1 MNKIEVK
8 NLLRKRLGLGDV
20 MSDSQIQYKCVNP
33 RCKSHDKGKK
43 KFSVNLGTG
52 QYNCWV
58 CSLKGRNYS
67 DLSNLLRLPELNI
80 VPHLKTSVTKSKELS
95 IPEHTNLSDLPRT
108 HRAWLYLTS
117 RGISEDVVL
126 RYRIG
131 FDYNRNG
138 IFIPSYDLNGNINY
152 WVTRYITPHNDDMR
166 YTAARVQVPILFED
180 MLDFNRELIGVEGS
194 FDVMSVD
201 YNATYFA
208 GSFPSKLF
216 IDRCKKHNT
225 PVVLV
230 FDGSAYD
237 KTLKYAA
244 LLASKGVEVSYVK
257 LPKHLDPNEMG
268 GEVLAYIQ
276 KNKVRYAH
284 ETYFIN
290 LLKSRL

>member
-8 NLLRKRLGLGDV
+8 NILRKRLGLGDV
-20 MSDSQIQYKCVNP
+20 KSESQIQYKCVNP

-43 KFSVNLGTG
+43 KFSVNLETG

-58 CSLKGRNYS
+58 CNLKGRNYS
-67 DLSNLLRLPELNI
+67 DLSNLLSVPELNI
-80 VPHLKTSVTKSKELS
+80 ASRISTYKATYKELS
-95 IPEHTNLSDLPRT
+95 IPDYTKLSELPRT
-108 HRAWLYLTS
+108 HRAWRYLVG
-117 RGISEDVVL
+117 RGVSEDVAI
-126 RYRIG
+126 RYRLG
-131 FDYNRNG
+131 FDYKRNG
-138 IFIPSYDLNGNINY
+138 IFIPSYDLNGNMNY
-152 WVTRYITPHNDDMR
+152 WVTRYMTPHNDDMR

-216 IDRCKKHNT
+216 IDRCKKHRT

-257 LPKHLDPNEMG
+257 LPEHLDPNEMG
-268 GEVLAYIQ
+268 SDVLDYIQ

-290 LLKSRL
+290 LLKERL